1 MEPQFE
7 RYIDWYLGLQVSGPT
22 SLSSRTFREIV
33 SEHIQTRVGRQRLV
47 QSLLN
52 PSRLRIQSHHRSGL
66 RVQPL
71 RRHILEIENFIA
83 ILPDNERFTAPVQE
97 LRTILV
103 ELIELL
109 DVDFNRPR
117 AESVPSDP
125 EVEEYEGPRPTRFER
140 LFMDED
146 S

>member
-1 MEPQFE
+1 
-7 RYIDWYLGLQVSGPT
+7 
-22 SLSSRTFREIV
+22 
-33 SEHIQTRVGRQRLV
+33 
-47 QSLLN
+47 
-52 PSRLRIQSHHRSGL
+52 L